1 MLPRRALSAAKH
13 YSTLSTP
20 FVHIPK
26 SNVYRF
32 GDSNKASPVFRDLSW
47 TVHENEAWAVI
58 GSGSGEKVTLFETLL
73 GHLRIAPA
81 PPPPGGLFP
90 VLTGSGRDPF
100 TSLALVSFGHHGRS
114 GGGAF
119 YDFSARYGAV
129 RDEDRITLRQSMFPE
144 TIPQPFPELQLSTAK
159 EEASKGMSEKEMA
172 EFDALMETI
181 GLYHLLDLPIIALS
195 NGQTRRAR
203 IVKAVLRKPELLL
216 LDEPLTGLD
225 VQNRPTLLEVLRT
238 LHEAKAPR
246 VIIGLRTQDVVPEW
260 ITHVALV
267 SGSKVIAGSKDD
279 ILPQIIHIDAKE
291 DVSAIVLPKPSTQG
305 ELVVDL
311 QNVNVKYGPRAILKD
326 INWQVR
332 QGERWHLQ
340 GTNGKST
347 YSPSFLLINKFIF
360 FPPFLGSG
368 KTTLMSLLTGQ
379 HPQSYTQR
387 HLHLHGRPRSRL
399 ATPHLQSLTGL
410 LSPELFDAFPRREG
424 MSVWDAVGTG
434 FDGGFVPLGP
444 KNVGLGVLQPLS
456 ETDIAWRVGR
466 CWEVLE
472 ALGPAAWDSDSTSV
486 DTRAVAEE
494 FSKRAFVDLSVG
506 EQRMVLLMRA
516 LVGRA
521 PLVLLD
527 EVWSGMGEGM
537 VKAARRY
544 LREGGVGPEQGVVVI
559 THWEEEVPWNI
570 EEGVK
575 RFRIEGGVGQ
585 VV

>member
-1 MLPRRALSAAKH
+1 MPLRRAFGAIKH
-13 YSTLSTP
+13 YSTTRTP

-32 GDSNKASPVFRDLSW
+32 GDPNNASPIFHDLSW
-47 TVHENEAWAVI
+47 TVHEHEAWAVI

-73 GHLRIAPA
+73 GHLRITPA

-90 VLTGSGRDPF
+90 VLIEAGRDSYG
-100 TSLALVSFGHHGRS
+100 SLALVSFGNRRRAS
-114 GGGAF
+114 GGAF

-129 RDEDRITLRQSMFPE
+129 REEDRITLRQSMFPE
-144 TIPQPFPELQLSTAK
+144 TIPPEFPELEFLK
-159 EEASKGMSEKEMA
+159 EDEERPKGMSEEDRA
-172 EFDALMETI
+172 AFDKLIEQV
-181 GLYHLLDLPIIALS
+181 GLRHLLDLPIIALS

-225 VQNRPTLLEVLRT
+225 VQNRPTLLEILRT
-238 LHEAKAPR
+238 LHAAKAPR
-246 VIIGLRTQDVVPEW
+246 VILGLRTQDPVPEW
-260 ITHVALV
+260 ITHVAFV
-267 SGSKVIAGSKDD
+267 DGNKVVVGPKDD
-279 ILPQIIHIDAKE
+279 VLPQITH
-291 DVSAIVLPKPSTQG
+291 
-305 ELVVDL
+305 VDL
-311 QNVNVKYGPRAILKD
+311 RGDLSSFTVQSAPSNEGRLLVDMQNVKVKYGPREVLKD
-326 INWQVR
+326 INWQIR

-340 GTNGKST
+340 G
-347 YSPSFLLINKFIF
+347 
-360 FPPFLGSG
+360 SG
-368 KTTLMSLLTGQ
+368 KTTLLALLTGE

-399 ATPHLQSLTGL
+399 PTPQIHSLTGL
-410 LSPELFDAFPRREG
+410 LSPELFDAFPRHAG
-424 MSVWDAVGTG
+424 MRVWDAVGTG
-434 FDGGFVPLGP
+434 FDGGYVPLG
-444 KNVGLGVLQPLS
+444 KESVGLGVLQPVS
-456 ETDIAWRVGR
+456 EAEIAWRVSR

-472 ALGPAAWDSDSTSV
+472 ALGPAAWSTDASQGASSV
-486 DTRAVAEE
+486 RALTEE

-537 VKAARRY
+537 VRAARRY

-559 THWEEEVPWNI
+559 THWEEEVPWST
-570 EEGVK
+570 EEGVR
-575 RFRIEGGVGQ
+575 RFRIDSGVGR
-585 VV
+585 VE